1 MGSTSATQ
9 NEKEDGSVGIVPY
22 VLLRRW
28 TTHGAMPRWS
38 LSRKALHVAMSS
50 SFVGCVG
57 RVRVGDVAGGV
68 SDVSDDGSDS
78 GSDGA
83 SDEASAG
90 VSPVAVVVGS
100 GSGSG

>member
-83 SDEASAG
+83 SAG
-90 VSPVAVVVGS
+90 VSSVAVVVGS